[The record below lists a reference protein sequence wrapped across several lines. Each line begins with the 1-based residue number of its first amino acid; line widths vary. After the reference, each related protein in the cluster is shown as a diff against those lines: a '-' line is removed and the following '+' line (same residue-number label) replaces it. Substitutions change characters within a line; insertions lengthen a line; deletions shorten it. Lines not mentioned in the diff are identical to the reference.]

1 MSPPDSS
8 LFPDAPISS
17 MKEDEFGRADFARN
31 LAKSIAGVP
40 AEDGFV
46 FALNAPWG
54 SGKTSA
60 LKMVQE
66 ALREDAKVGGG
77 KQFVTVD
84 FNPWWFSGGDSLVR
98 DFFGQ
103 FSSEL
108 VGQRKG
114 ISGPCRKRVD
124 ALVGHV
130 HTFAGMLSP
139 VAGALS
145 LDPSVAVGLT
155 AIKGVAGGVKHLSAS
170 GKSIRQIRGE
180 IDKLLKGDGKSDL
193 RVLVVMDDLDRVQ
206 PNEVREMFR
215 LVKGVADFP
224 NTIYLLSFDRDV
236 VVNALAPGFDAPNGE
251 GQKMASEY
259 LDKIVQSA
267 MPLPPVNKVVLHD
280 LFCQDLSAAMP
291 ALPRMWDDDYWKAVF
306 IGGIDH
312 FIDTPRKA
320 KRLLNNIGSVYPAVP
335 GEVNPVD
342 FAAIQALWTFVPE
355 VYRVVRENPEM
366 FVLRSNP
373 GVGMLEQE
381 KQQRR
386 KELADEISKK
396 AGALSEPVRAIL
408 TEIFPNWS
416 QPRSHM
422 SPTELAKSRQRNLAM
437 NPDIFGRYF
446 HFSLS
451 IGDFSHM
458 EWNDIVACADQP
470 DKFAKRLLQLAAEE
484 IPTAQKRIAFRRKNA
499 SRLRV
504 FLKRMTEH
512 TRDKEILR
520 HASGIVRAF
529 LAIGD
534 GEEVA
539 DGWNSDYMREIV
551 CDVLRQAPD
560 SERFEICRAAFEEGS
575 AIILMDYLMSRLLH
589 ILEEE
594 SPHASPILRE
604 SECRALKD
612 IVKGKLIGLARK
624 RELHTYH
631 CQPIHMLYLFREF
644 VGETELHKYVG
655 EIIRSDKGFADFLV
669 HPCQGVGTQT
679 PGGEYPYIRS
689 DQVRDI
695 TGHERECL
703 GARCQ
708 KILADSPA
716 WLDES
721 KKKALQLLI
730 EDVEKPFVS

>member
-1 MSPPDSS
+1 MSPSDSS

-84 FNPWWFSGGDSLVR
+84 FNPWWFSGGDSLAR
-98 DFFGQ
+98 DFFRQFRGALTEQ
-103 FSSEL
+103 GKGIKEHRDEIRKLAGHIRTFSSVL
-108 VGQRKG
+108 TPFPVVGEWAK
-114 ISGPCRKRVD
+114 
-124 ALVGHV
+124 L
-130 HTFAGMLSP
+130 AGDM
-139 VAGALS
+139 
-145 LDPSVAVGLT
+145 
-155 AIKGVAGGVKHLSAS
+155 AGGVERLFPDPADNIQSVREEICNS
-170 GKSIRQIRGE
+170 LRGMCNKP
-180 IDKLLKGDGKSDL
+180 DRPDL
-193 RVLVVMDDLDRVQ
+193 RVLVVMDDLDRIQ
-206 PNEVREMFR
+206 PNEIREMFR

-224 NTIYLLSFDRDV
+224 NTVYLLSFDRDV
-236 VVNALAPGFDAPNGE
+236 VVNALAPGFDAPKNGE
-251 GQKMASEY
+251 GQKMVGEY

-312 FIDTPRKA
+312 FVDTPRKA
-320 KRLLNNIGSVYPAVP
+320 KRLLNNIGSAYPAVD
-335 GEVNPVD
+335 GEVNLVD

-355 VYRVVRENPEM
+355 VYHVVRKNPDM
-366 FVLRSNP
+366 FVQRSVP

-386 KELADEISKK
+386 KELADEISQK

-458 EWNDIVACADQP
+458 EWNGIVACADQP

-594 SPHASPILRE
+594 SPHESPILRE

-631 CQPIHMLYLFREF
+631 CQPIHMLYLFREL

-655 EIIRSDKGFADFLV
+655 ETIRSDEGFADFLV
-669 HPCQGVGTQT
+669 RPCREVGTRT

-721 KKKALQLLI
+721 KKEALQLLI
-730 EDVEKPFVS
+730 EDVEKPFVF